1 MQRQIDIRF
10 GESSAELSKWLGC
23 DLTDD
28 CPFSTV
34 PLDAP
39 EWWSWI
45 PFGILRARPAPMYT
59 DESWL
64 SYCSLFVTSGGE
76 SDVPCREALRNHP
89 ARKVLNALRGRRV
102 SRRYSITFD
111 EVPDALDVEIAEA
124 ALLHQRVFIP
134 VAEVSIAHSILLI
147 CGEGNVYMISQVAF
161 GVYLCGVNVCQ
172 GIMNILCDEGV
183 LRVRV
188 DAPESWCFEKSEQEQ
203 GCVDLDGNP
212 ISLPA
217 EQG

>member
-28 CPFSTV
+28 CPFSTA

-64 SYCSLFVTSGGE
+64 SYCSLFLTSGGE

-89 ARKVLNALRGRRV
+89 ARKVLNALRGRSI
-102 SRRYSITFD
+102 SRYWSLGFQ
-111 EVPDALDVEIAEA
+111 EVPDSMDDEIAEA
-124 ALLHQRVFIP
+124 SRLHRRVFIP
-134 VAEVSIAHSILLI
+134 VAEVDIAHSILLI
-147 CGEGNVYMISQVAF
+147 CGEGKVYMISEAGC
-161 GVYLCGVNVCQ
+161 GVYLCGTSVCE
-172 GIMNILCDEGV
+172 GIRNILSNEGV
-183 LRVRV
+183 LPIRV
-188 DAPESWCFEKSEQEQ
+188 DAPTYWRFEKTERYDKW
-203 GCVDLDGNP
+203 VDLDGNP

-217 EQG
+217 EQA